1 MAIVS
6 RKDHNIQIGGS
17 SFYDYAGFSQDDNS
31 KRQADSAGYVVE
43 SAFKLRDFRF
53 LLSGQFKTKRT
64 ISWKAGIMYDGVN
77 DEWFVRETGVM
88 INVPE
93 LWGNFFIGRT
103 KEGFSLNKVMNAGAG
118 WGMERQTAIDLIPIL
133 ADGIKWLGYLPKQ
146 RILWNLGVYTD
157 WLSDSQSFS
166 TYKWQTVARIGW
178 LPIYS
183 QGDKTVL
190 HVAVNY
196 RYGKPDDNEIRL
208 RSRPESN
215 PAPYFIDTDKISTNG
230 SNHLGGEVYYSKG
243 AWMVGSEFYVHYF
256 NSPEAATKI
265 FHGGDLMVSYFITG
279 ETRPFSTTSGSKD
292 SCLWPDQLR
301 RARCLGTFQITLL

>member
-1 MAIVS
+1 
-6 RKDHNIQIGGS
+6 
-17 SFYDYAGFSQDDNS
+17 
-31 KRQADSAGYVVE
+31 
-43 SAFKLRDFRF
+43 
-53 LLSGQFKTKRT
+53 
-64 ISWKAGIMYDGVN
+64 MYDGVN
-77 DEWFVRETGVM
+77 DAWFIRETGVM

-103 KEGFSLNKVMNAGAG
+103 KEGFSLNKVMNAAAG
-118 WGMERQTAIDLIPIL
+118 WGMERQMAIDVIPIL

-157 WLSDSQSFS
+157 WLSDGQSFS
-166 TYKWQTVARIGW
+166 TYKWQTVARVGW
-178 LPIYS
+178 LPMYS
-183 QGDKTVL
+183 QADKTVF
-190 HVAVNY
+190 HVGVNY

-243 AWMVGSEFYVHYF
+243 PWMFGSEFYVHHF
-256 NSPEAATKI
+256 NSPEASTKR

-279 ETRPFSTTSGSKD
+279 ETRPYSTASGIYGAFAPCGKPVFKGRTLSNN
-292 SCLWPDQLR
+292 
-301 RARCLGTFQITLL
+301 LGMEFLSILIVN